1 MRQNPQ
7 VILFGEMRNKEEM
20 EMALRLSET

>member
-7 VILFGEMRNKEEM
+7 VILFGEMRDREEI
-20 EMALRLSET
+20 EMALTLAET